1 MNVNLTL
8 SLLKRW
14 IAALGSAISGTT
26 GAFSS
31 TLSVTGASTLSG
43 GIVATTNAKISN
55 IPLGAVALASIGT
68 DAASVA
74 GTVYYS
80 EIFLPANKTIT
91 SIGLLNGTSVGTDK
105 VIYGLYSSTGALLAN
120 TALAGTLG
128 AGADSFQSIDLTAP
142 YAAVGPARY
151 FLALQVE
158 GTSHANQRIS
168 ANTYLNYAGSVVG
181 VFGTLPATITPPTST
196 TAGAGPIGYVV

>member
-1 MNVNLTL
+1 MNIHMALPM
-8 SLLKRW
+8 LKRW
-14 IAALGSAISGTT
+14 MASFASAIS
-26 GAFSS
+26 ASS
-31 TLSVTGASTLSG
+31 LSVSGASTFVG
-43 GIVATTNAKISN
+43 GIVATTLAKVAN
-55 IPLGAVALASIGT
+55 IPLGPVALASIGN
-68 DAASVA
+68 DGASVA

-80 EIFLPANKTIT
+80 EIFIPANKLIT

-105 VIYGLYSSTGALLAN
+105 VIYGLYSSSGALLAN
-120 TALAGTLG
+120 TALDGTLG
-128 AGADSFQSIDLTAP
+128 AGADAFQEVALTAP

-168 ANTYLNYAGSVVG
+168 ANTYPNYAGKVAG

-196 TAGAGPIGYVV
+196 AANEGPIGYVV